1 MSRCTERHDGCVL
14 AGEMAGPTTIRINLR
29 AVLPVAIFAL
39 IVFIIIFVQ
48 LCGTE
53 DVKPLTDQ
61 TPLAQATRAPTFTPG
76 PGATTATPGPGA
88 TAAPAGPTATAVS
101 QAGAGDRDQV
111 RSQDLTQLQAALA
124 QYKTEHD
131 DKYPSTGGGIQTLCV
146 YKDNDKGCALEDVLS
161 TLPVDPLG
169 NAAEDGYW
177 YKSDGTSY
185 TLYAQRESTAVP
197 ECPDHPQHL
206 QKFKSLMCVLSP

>member
-14 AGEMAGPTTIRINLR
+14 AGEMARPTAIRIDLR

-53 DVKPLTDQ
+53 DVKPLSDQ
-61 TPLAQATRAPTFTPG
+61 TPLAQATRAPTFTPA
-76 PGATTATPGPGA
+76 PGATAAPSA
-88 TAAPAGPTATAVS
+88 TAAPAGPTATEVS
-101 QAGAGDRDQV
+101 QVDAGDRDQV
-111 RSQDLTQLQAALA
+111 RSQDLTQLQAVLE
-124 QYKTEHD
+124 QYKTKHD

-146 YKDNDKGCALEDVLS
+146 YKDADKGCALEDVLS
-161 TLPVDPLG
+161 TLPTDPLG
-169 NAAEDGYW
+169 DASTNGYW
-177 YKSDGTSY
+177 YKSDGTTY
-185 TLYAQRESTAVP
+185 TLYAQRESNAVP
-197 ECPDHPQHL
+197 QCPDHPQHL